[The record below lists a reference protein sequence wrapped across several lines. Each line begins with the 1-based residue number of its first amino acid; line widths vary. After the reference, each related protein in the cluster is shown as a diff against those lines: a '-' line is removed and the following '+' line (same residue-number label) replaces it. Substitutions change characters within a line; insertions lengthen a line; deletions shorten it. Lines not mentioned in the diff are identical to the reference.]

1 MTERVSPL
9 EATRR
14 LVAVI
19 KNEPIVTSLG
29 NPAYDLAQAKD
40 RPQNFYTWGSMGLA
54 SSIGLGL
61 AARTPDKRVFV
72 LDGDG
77 SILMNLGSFATM
89 SSLYPPNLI
98 HIIWDNEQHEITG
111 KQPTATSKEVK
122 LAEVA
127 KGAGIPKSVEV
138 QTLDAFEQAVKK
150 AKSEDGPHVIVVKTK
165 AEHSKG
171 RPPSDPVFIKQRFM
185 NSI

>member
-14 LVAVI
+14 LVTIV

-29 NPAYDLAQAKD
+29 NPAYDLALAKD

-61 AARTPDKRVFV
+61 AIRIPDRKVFV

-77 SILMNLGSFATM
+77 SLLMNLGSFATI
-89 SSLYPPNLI
+89 SSLSPPNLI

-111 KQPTATSKEVK
+111 RQQTATGKKVK
-122 LAEVA
+122 LAQVA
-127 KGAGIPKSVEV
+127 KGAGISKSVEV
-138 QTLDAFEQAVKK
+138 RTIEDFEQAVKNAMSK
-150 AKSEDGPHVIVVKTK
+150 NGPHIIVVKTR

-171 RPPSDPVFIKQRFM
+171 RPPSDPVFIKHRFM